1 MTIYCIFILP
11 NTNSFIE
18 SLRKELRFLPEEE
31 IKDII
36 YDYEEHF
43 QIGISKGKTEEE
55 ICKEL
60 GNPKNI
66 AKSYRAT
73 YKIDLAEKNP
83 STKNLFTA
91 IIAAISLGFFNLVF
105 VLGPFLGLI
114 GILFGIYGIG
124 LAFVAAGGKVLLGM
138 MIFNF
143 YSYNMHPITQV
154 SFGIGFI
161 SLGLLILIGCF
172 YLTKYLYSLT
182 IRYLRWNIKL
192 ITK

>member
-1 MTIYCIFILP
+1 M
-11 NTNSFIE
+11 NKASFIE
-18 SLRKELRFLPEEE
+18 SLRRELRFLPKEE
-31 IKDII
+31 INDII

-55 ICKEL
+55 ICREL

-83 STKNLFTA
+83 STRNLFTA
-91 IIAAISLGFFNLVF
+91 IIAAISLGFFNLLF

-114 GILFGIYGIG
+114 GVLFGIYAIG
-124 LAFVAAGGKVLLGM
+124 FGFIAAGGEVLWHVLT
-138 MIFNF
+138 FQFQYHNL
-143 YSYNMHPITQV
+143 HPITQV
-154 SFGIGFI
+154 SFGIGFV

-172 YLTKYLYSLT
+172 YLTKYLYGLT
-182 IRYLRWNIKL
+182 IRYLRWNIKM